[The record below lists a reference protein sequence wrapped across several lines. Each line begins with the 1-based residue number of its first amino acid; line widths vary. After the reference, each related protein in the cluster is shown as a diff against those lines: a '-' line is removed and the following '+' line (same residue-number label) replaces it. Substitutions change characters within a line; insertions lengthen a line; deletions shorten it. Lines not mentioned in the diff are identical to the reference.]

1 MLWTATIATSQAL
14 PAELGIPLVGNARE
28 VALGVSYW
36 LQFINLK
43 SVLGFYIFSQLI
55 RMTYIHNNTG
65 ISICPTPLLMQK
77 LDSISVDN
85 SNKQLKPTNHTL
97 DTINIYKLN
106 SENLIVWHTTLGK
119 TQSTQKIIECY
130 KSKQNKQTTREIT
143 LFHNILTSCTNV
155 FNSGNANY

>member
-1 MLWTATIATSQAL
+1 MNSNNRNFSSLTGRAWDSACRKCQRSCAWCQL
-14 PAELGIPLVGNARE
+14 L
-28 VALGVSYW
+28 

-55 RMTYIHNNTG
+55 RNTYLHNNTG
-65 ISICPTPLLMQK
+65 ISICPTPLLMQT
-77 LDSISVDN
+77 LYSISVDN

-130 KSKQNKQTTREIT
+130 KSKQNKQTTHEIT

>member
-1 MLWTATIATSQAL
+1 MNSNNRNFSSLTGRAWDSACRKCQRSCAWCQL
-14 PAELGIPLVGNARE
+14 L
-28 VALGVSYW
+28 

-55 RMTYIHNNTG
+55 RITYIHNNTG
-65 ISICPTPLLMQK
+65 ISICPTPLLMQT
-77 LDSISVDN
+77 LYSISVDN

-130 KSKQNKQTTREIT
+130 KSKQNKQTTHEIA
-143 LFHNILTSCTNV
+143 LFHNILTGCTNV

>member
-1 MLWTATIATSQAL
+1 MNSNNRNFSSLTGRAWDSACRKCQRSCAWCQLLTAIH
-14 PAELGIPLVGNARE
+14 
-28 VALGVSYW
+28 
-36 LQFINLK
+36 QFEICFRLLHFFPTDKN
-43 SVLGFYIFSQLI
+43 
-55 RMTYIHNNTG
+55 YIHNNTG
-65 ISICPTPLLMQK
+65 LSICPTPLLMQT
-77 LDSISVDN
+77 LYSISVDN
-85 SNKQLKPTNHTL
+85 SNKQLKPTNHTI

-130 KSKQNKQTTREIT
+130 KSKQNKQTTHEIT